1 MYISNISLQKKLVIL
16 YVIILLVPV
25 LIFTWNISKQFYE
38 TSIHDAIREH
48 EYILELEQVNIENN
62 IESIRRTAQMVV
74 ANQDFKEF
82 IRQKEEHDVNGLID
96 FKMNVLSDITQL
108 KYNNPSIENIHFFSS
123 NKNMS
128 EMWPIVYDE
137 KRITN
142 SDWYKNL
149 LKLNGREMWR
159 FNQQDQYLDNAY
171 SSKIGPWKASLYR
184 QLEYPKD
191 NHLGIIEINML
202 LENFFPKMF
211 SGINN
216 DQSQMLV
223 IDEMSNVHVN
233 PANTLLEDLNTKPK
247 GIRDIFF
254 RNNTNDSN
262 QTIHLQNRERPYL
275 IVSSYIEDIDMYLLN
290 VVSLKDIYTERNQIR
305 MFIFIGAFSLI
316 ILLSLFTYGII
327 SLLLKKFHL
336 LIELMKRVEKGDFT
350 VDVNIQGHGEIG
362 RLSNHIRNMLSKIN
376 SLIADSVNK
385 EAATKESELKALK
398 TQIDSHFLYNT
409 LENIKMMAEIDGN
422 YQVSDAITSL
432 GEMMRYNLKWKKD
445 FVSLQDE
452 VNHIKNYIDIMNLR
466 LDNQLKLDVDI
477 PSRFLSQEV
486 LKMAFQPIVEN
497 SVKHGLLDVLHE
509 KEGIISIKVFFN
521 TKDIR
526 VELTDNGIGIDK
538 STLRQ
543 LNTSLIEGTD
553 RTDASNRMKSASGI
567 GLYNVHERIQL
578 YYGNEYGLKIDSV
591 EGQYTKVVVTL
602 PCLLL
607 EGGGGL
613 PT

>member
-1 MYISNISLQKKLVIL
+1 MYISNISLQKKFVTL

-25 LIFTWNISKQFYE
+25 LIFTWNISKQYYE
-38 TSIHDAIREH
+38 ASIHDAISEN
-48 EYILELEQVNIENN
+48 EYILQLEQVNIENN
-62 IESIRRTAQMVV
+62 IETIRRTAQMVV
-74 ANQDFKEF
+74 ANQEFKEF
-82 IRQKEEHDVNGLID
+82 IRQKEEYDVKGLLD
-96 FKMNVLSDITQL
+96 FKINVLSDITQL
-108 KYNNPSIENIHFFSS
+108 KYNNPSIENIHFFTS
-123 NKNMS
+123 NKNIS

-137 KRITN
+137 KRIAN
-142 SDWYKNL
+142 SDWYKKL
-149 LKLNGREMWR
+149 LELNGREMWR
-159 FNQQDQYLDNAY
+159 FNQQGQYLDNVY

-191 NHLGIIEINML
+191 NHLGIIEITML

-211 SGINN
+211 SGVNN
-216 DQSQMLV
+216 GQSQMLV

-233 PANTLLEDLNTKPK
+233 PADTLLEELNTNPEA
-247 GIRDIFF
+247 IRDNFF
-254 RNNTNDSN
+254 RDNKNDSN
-262 QTIHLQNRERPYL
+262 QTMRFQNRERPYL
-275 IVSSYIEDIDMYLLN
+275 IVSSYVEGIDMHLLN
-290 VVSLKDIYTERNQIR
+290 VVSLKDIYAERNQIR
-305 MFIFIGAFSLI
+305 MYIFIGAFALI
-316 ILLSLFTYGII
+316 IVLSLFTHGII
-327 SLLLKKFHL
+327 SLILKKFHL

-350 VDVNIQGHGEIG
+350 VDVDIRGHGEIG

-422 YQVSDAITSL
+422 YEISDTITSL

-452 VNHIKNYIDIMNLR
+452 VNHIKNYIDIMNVR
-466 LDNQLKLDVDI
+466 LDNKLRFNVDI
-477 PSRFLSQEV
+477 PSRYLSQEV
-486 LKMAFQPIVEN
+486 LKMTFQPIVEN

-509 KEGIISIKVFFN
+509 KDGIISIKVFSN
-521 TKDIR
+521 TKDIMI
-526 VELTDNGIGIDK
+526 EITDNGVGMDK
-538 STLRQ
+538 STLCQ
-543 LNTSLIEGTD
+543 LTANLIEGTEVEE
-553 RTDASNRMKSASGI
+553 TSSQMKSGSGI

-578 YYGNEYGLKIDSV
+578 HYGNEYGLKIDSE
-591 EGQYTKVVVTL
+591 EGEYTKVVVTL

-613 PT
+613 PS

>member
-1 MYISNISLQKKLVIL
+1 MTL

-25 LIFTWNISKQFYE
+25 LIFTWNISKQYYE
-38 TSIHDAIREH
+38 ASIHDAISEN
-48 EYILELEQVNIENN
+48 EYILQLEQVNIENN
-62 IESIRRTAQMVV
+62 IETIRRTAQMVV
-74 ANQDFKEF
+74 ANQEFKEF
-82 IRQKEEHDVNGLID
+82 IRQKEEYDVKGLLD
-96 FKMNVLSDITQL
+96 FKINVLSDITQL
-108 KYNNPSIENIHFFSS
+108 KYNNPSIENIHFFTS
-123 NKNMS
+123 NKNIS

-137 KRITN
+137 KRIAN
-142 SDWYKNL
+142 SDWYKKL
-149 LKLNGREMWR
+149 LELNGREMWR
-159 FNQQDQYLDNAY
+159 FNQQGQYLDNVY

-191 NHLGIIEINML
+191 NHLGIIEITML

-211 SGINN
+211 SGVNN
-216 DQSQMLV
+216 GQSQMLV

-233 PANTLLEDLNTKPK
+233 PADTLLEELNTNPEA
-247 GIRDIFF
+247 IRDNFF
-254 RNNTNDSN
+254 RDNKNDSN
-262 QTIHLQNRERPYL
+262 QTMRFQNRERPYL
-275 IVSSYIEDIDMYLLN
+275 IVSSYVEGIDMHLLN
-290 VVSLKDIYTERNQIR
+290 VVSLKDIYAERNQIR
-305 MFIFIGAFSLI
+305 MYIFIGAFALI
-316 ILLSLFTYGII
+316 IVLSLFTHGII
-327 SLLLKKFHL
+327 SLILKKFHL

-350 VDVNIQGHGEIG
+350 VDVDIRGHGEIG

-422 YQVSDAITSL
+422 YEISDTITSL

-452 VNHIKNYIDIMNLR
+452 VNHIKNYIDIMNVR
-466 LDNQLKLDVDI
+466 LDNKLRFNVDI
-477 PSRFLSQEV
+477 PSRYLSQEV
-486 LKMAFQPIVEN
+486 LKMTFQPIVEN

-509 KEGIISIKVFFN
+509 KDGIISIKVFSN
-521 TKDIR
+521 TKDIMI
-526 VELTDNGIGIDK
+526 EITDNGVGMDK
-538 STLRQ
+538 STLCQ
-543 LNTSLIEGTD
+543 LTANLIEGTEVEE
-553 RTDASNRMKSASGI
+553 TSSQMKSGSGI

-578 YYGNEYGLKIDSV
+578 HYGNEYGLKIDSE
-591 EGQYTKVVVTL
+591 EGEYTKVVVTL

-613 PT
+613 PS